1 MVLGDVSGKGMP
13 ASLLMMSLQ
22 ARVQVLVDEPEDLAY
37 VMSRLNRLTAG
48 NCPSNRFVTLF
59 FCVLD
64 ATTGEMAYCNAGHNP
79 PFLVRKAGDVER
91 LSGGGTVLGILPDAK
106 YEEMRC
112 RMDVGDLL
120 VIYSDGVTEANN
132 PVQEEFEEERLEA
145 LLARHKDDSAQA
157 IVEAVNRAIAEWA
170 AGSPPADDITLV
182 VAKRTG

>member
-1 MVLGDVSGKGMP
+1 
-13 ASLLMMSLQ
+13 
-22 ARVQVLVDEPEDLAY
+22 VQVLIDEPEDLSH
-37 VMSRLNRLTAG
+37 VMSKLNRLTAG

-64 ATTGEMAYCNAGHNP
+64 STSGELSYCNAGHNP
-79 PFLVRKAGDVER
+79 PMLVRKDGSVEL
-91 LSGGGTVLGILPDAK
+91 LSGGGTVLGILPEAK

-112 RMDVGDLL
+112 RMEVGDLL
-120 VIYSDGVTEANN
+120 VIYSDGVTEATN
-132 PVQEEFEEERLEA
+132 PAQEEFEEDRLEA
-145 LLARHKDDSAQA
+145 VLHEHKDDSAQA